1 MKTLKNCI
9 KLSCSIK
16 IYVPSTVDVD
26 KESDNSLYVDK
37 TLSFLAENC
46 GGSTSS
52 KALGAWI
59 SSSGKLIKENVT
71 VVFAYTDQNNLE
83 LIIDSVYDWCIKL
96 KTELSQESIALEIN
110 NELYL
115 I

>member
-16 IYVPSTVDVD
+16 IYVPSTINVNQSFDSQEWTD
-26 KESDNSLYVDK
+26 KALNL
-37 TLSFLAENC
+37 LSKEF

-52 KALGAWI
+52 KALGGWI
-59 SSSGKLIKENVT
+59 SDKGELIKENIT
-71 VVFAYTDQNNLE
+71 LVFSYATQEQLE
-83 LIIDSVYDWCIKL
+83 NSIDKIYDFCVDMKIK
-96 KTELSQESIALEIN
+96 LSQEAIALEVN